1 MKIFKILLLAIC
13 FTACSTKPEAT
24 VAFPSLQ
31 QPEKAIATNEGEKYI
46 LSNNLLKAEYLLEN
60 GNLKFNGSDAL
71 QLTPTNDLFY
81 ITLGDSSIVKS
92 SEMTMSGAKIEQLK
106 GCEKAIKK
114 AEQYDGYKLTAE
126 FKYNNLTIDWSAVL
140 RDNSHYLRTEMKI
153 SAKEDTEMINIVPME
168 YTLTDNADAV
178 IVNGVVRGAP
188 LTSSKIFAGIE
199 TPLGINS
206 VEGNTIKGLWS
217 RATTLKA
224 GNTWSIGAVVGLVA
238 EDQLRRSFLAYHER
252 ERAVPYRSFIHYNSW
267 YELNIDRNNDS
278 NPLNRMVE
286 SQCLPVLDAW
296 KTNLFDKHNVGIDAF
311 VWDDGWD
318 DFNSLWDFH
327 IGFPEGFSNINEKA
341 IAMGTGIGAWLG
353 PVGGYGASK
362 AQRLAYWNNTHS
374 TQITNFELSNPEYL
388 DAFADRCS
396 QMVNDYDFRYFKLD
410 GISDLSNATG
420 PKIEEDV
427 ESFLNMLNV
436 LREIKYDLYFN
447 CTVGTW
453 SSPFWLHYADAIWRQ
468 DGDWDKIGDQGDY
481 REKWITYRDYMVYK
495 NFPIASPICPINSI
509 MTHGLMV
516 TKYGPPNVMPRN
528 DSDETAKG
536 IIREMHCAFGC
547 GSGLIELYVDNDL
560 MTTIGEDGEL
570 WEALA
575 ECIEWHRDNEDVL
588 ADVHWVGG
596 NPWDGEKASVYGWA
610 SWNGE
615 KATLTLRNPN
625 STEQTFT
632 TTLRQA
638 LDIPNYVTGKIKL
651 TDAFKNQTQYSG
663 ITNESIDIDQT
674 ITFTMPPFDVVVL
687 DGECK

>member
-24 VAFPSLQ
+24 VVFPSLQ

-46 LSNNLLKAEYLLEN
+46 LSNNLLKAEYILEN
-60 GNLKFNGSDAL
+60 GNLKFNGSEAL
-71 QLTPTNDLFY
+71 QLANGSELFT
-81 ITLGDSSIVKS
+81 ITLADSTIVKS
-92 SEMTMSGAKIEQLK
+92 SEMTMTAPQLIPLK
-106 GCEKAIKK
+106 GDKEAVKK
-114 AEQYDGYKLTAE
+114 SEQYDGYKLTAE
-126 FKYNNLTIDWSAVL
+126 FKYNNLTIEWSAIL

-168 YTLTDNADAV
+168 YTLTDNADTV

-238 EDQLRRSFLAYHER
+238 EGQLRRSFLAYHER

-296 KTNLFDKHNVGIDAF
+296 KANLFDKHNVGIDAF

-327 IGFPEGFSNINEKA
+327 IGFPEGFSNINRKA
-341 IAMGTGIGAWLG
+341 TAMGTGIGAWLG

-596 NPWDGEKASVYGWA
+596 NPWDGEKAEVYGWA

>member
-24 VAFPSLQ
+24 VVFPSLQ

-46 LSNNLLKAEYLLEN
+46 LSNNLLKAEYILEN
-60 GNLKFNGSDAL
+60 GNLKFNGSEAL
-71 QLTPTNDLFY
+71 QLANGSELFT
-81 ITLGDSSIVKS
+81 ITLADSTIVKS
-92 SEMTMSGAKIEQLK
+92 SEMTMTAPQLIPLK
-106 GCEKAIKK
+106 GDKEAVKK
-114 AEQYDGYKLTAE
+114 SEQYDGYKLTAE
-126 FKYNNLTIDWSAVL
+126 FKYNNLTIEWSAIL

-238 EDQLRRSFLAYHER
+238 EGQLRRSFLAYHER

-327 IGFPEGFSNINEKA
+327 IGFPEGFSNINRKA
-341 IAMGTGIGAWLG
+341 TAMGTGIGAWLG

-596 NPWDGEKASVYGWA
+596 NPWDGEKAEVYGWA

>member
-24 VAFPSLQ
+24 VVFPSLQ

-46 LSNNLLKAEYLLEN
+46 LSNNLLKAEYILEN
-60 GNLKFNGSDAL
+60 GNLKFNGSEAL
-71 QLTPTNDLFY
+71 QLANGSELFT
-81 ITLGDSSIVKS
+81 ITLADSTIVKS
-92 SEMTMSGAKIEQLK
+92 SEMTMTAPQLIPLK
-106 GCEKAIKK
+106 GDKEAVKK
-114 AEQYDGYKLTAE
+114 SEQYDGYKLTAE
-126 FKYNNLTIDWSAVL
+126 FKYNNLTIEWSAIL

-168 YTLTDNADAV
+168 YTLTDNADTV

-238 EDQLRRSFLAYHER
+238 EGQLRRSFLAYHER

-296 KTNLFDKHNVGIDAF
+296 KANLFDKHNVGIDAF

-327 IGFPEGFSNINEKA
+327 IGFPEGFSNINRKA
-341 IAMGTGIGAWLG
+341 TAMGTGIGAWLG

-516 TKYGPPNVMPRN
+516 TKYGPPNIMPRN

-596 NPWDGEKASVYGWA
+596 NPWDGEKAEVYGWA